1 VFEGFNWILVGA
13 TYLVVG
19 IIAAVMTL
27 KRKRDEKN
35 KNN

>member
-13 TYLVVG
+13 TYLGVG
-19 IIAAVMTL
+19 IIAAVVTL

-35 KNN
+35 KDN